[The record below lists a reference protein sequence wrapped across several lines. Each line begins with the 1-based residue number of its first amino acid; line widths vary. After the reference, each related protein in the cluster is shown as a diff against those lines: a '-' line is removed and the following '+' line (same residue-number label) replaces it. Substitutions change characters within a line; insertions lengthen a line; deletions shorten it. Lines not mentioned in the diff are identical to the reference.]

1 MRGFSMERKDIV
13 KAIVL
18 IGTLIM
24 VGSMFAPSLM
34 FSPTNDGPVSNDEE
48 ITGVAEFSGMI
59 RTYEP
64 VLDVTQPMD
73 EALLTKL
80 RTDERVKLIT
90 SYSGGYII
98 NTTTRDDVYPLSQY
112 LRENDVASKSIAN
125 IILPPLVELE
135 LSNGSKSEVISVG
148 TIKIVSEPLVDTDTH
163 VLVQMI
169 ATAKGGRLITPISGK
184 ILSKSVDATGIAK
197 ISSFEGMHYEFVVP
211 WEERDKVDESTY
223 SQATYK
229 RADYIS
235 FPGSLSVLQ
244 ITQMKDLEYI
254 TYISD
259 TGASVNENFTD
270 KDQIKNDFGN
280 ISIIFPDSNLLID
293 TNEEVSLPYNG
304 SLSYKYTVSLPA
316 SVEEYI
322 LDSKNISL
330 KTETKYSLNDSI
342 NITVSGVAMGD
353 KIVKIDEI
361 IAG

>member
-1 MRGFSMERKDIV
+1 MERKDIL

-18 IGTLIM
+18 LGTLIM

-34 FSPTNDGPVSNDEE
+34 FGPTDNGQVSNEDE
-48 ITGVAEFSGMI
+48 ITGVAQFTGMI

-73 EALLTKL
+73 EALLSKL

-98 NTTTRDDVYPLSQY
+98 NTTTRDDVYSLSQY
-112 LRENDVASKSIAN
+112 LRENDVVSKSIAN
-125 IILPPLVELE
+125 IILPPVVELE
-135 LSNGSKSEVISVG
+135 LSNGSKTEVISVG
-148 TIKIVSEPLVDTDTH
+148 SIRIVSEPLVDTDTD

-197 ISSFEGMHYEFVVP
+197 ISSFEGIHYEFVIP
-211 WEERDKVDESTY
+211 WEERDKVDESAY
-223 SQATYK
+223 SQATYT

-235 FPGSLSVLQ
+235 FPGGLNVLQ

-254 TYISD
+254 TFISD

-270 KDQIKNDFGN
+270 RNQIKNDFGN
-280 ISIIFPDSNLLID
+280 ISILFPDSNLLID
-293 TNEEVSLPYNG
+293 TNEEISLPYNG
-304 SLSYKYTVSLPA
+304 SLSYKYIVSLPA

-322 LDSKNISL
+322 IDSKNITL
-330 KTETKYSLNDSI
+330 KSETKFSLNESI
-342 NITVSGVAMGD
+342 NITVRGVAMGD